1 MAFPAND
8 GCLRLARAA
17 LRVLVCVCI
26 ALLLPG
32 CKVGGW
38 YFGADLLPRNSLQF
52 LDYSI
57 RRHNLNAVK
66 QLIESGEVG
75 VNDVIDEEWY
85 GKRPLHL
92 AVYRRDKD
100 IISYLVQRGAN
111 VNMRTATDIGAT
123 PLHAAIGYGYEDIAL
138 LLLDLGA
145 NPAMQYDEG
154 MTTCHAAR
162 KVHDYARRANRPKY
176 DMSRL
181 IARLPGCKDEVFDD
195 VCP

>member
-1 MAFPAND
+1 MVFPANN
-8 GCLRLARAA
+8 GCQRRAWKALACACA
-17 LRVLVCVCI
+17 

-32 CKVGGW
+32 CKIGGL
-38 YFGADLLPRNSLQF
+38 YFGADLLPRDSRQF
-52 LDYSI
+52 LEYSI
-57 RRHNLNAVK
+57 RRHDLDAVK
-66 QLIESGEVG
+66 KLIESGEVG
-75 VNDVIDEEWY
+75 VDDEIEEMY
-85 GKRPLHL
+85 GQGPLHL

-111 VNMRTATDIGAT
+111 VNMRTATDTGAT

-138 LLLDLGA
+138 LLLDFGA
-145 NPAMQYDEG
+145 DPAMQYEYG
-154 MTTCHAAR
+154 KVMTTCHAAR
-162 KVHDYARRANRPKY
+162 KVHDYARRANSPRD